1 MRKMKREQ
9 ESLDSVNKILEKF
22 AARVLGGYK
31 QILLELLDKRLEKA
45 KQPQPDLPNKV
56 ADAYRMG
63 LNDGC
68 KIGLNEAKKLIQG
81 TKI

>member
-1 MRKMKREQ
+1 MKEKQ
-9 ESLDSVNKILEKF
+9 KSVDKVTKVLEKF
-22 AARVLGGYK
+22 VNRVVDDYR
-31 QILLELLDKRLEKA
+31 QILLEDLDKRLEKEN
-45 KQPQPDLPNKV
+45 QPQPNLPNKV

-68 KIGLNEAKKLIQG
+68 MIGLNEAKKLIQG

>member
-1 MRKMKREQ
+1 MKKEQ
-9 ESLDSVNKILEKF
+9 ESLDNVTKILKKLTT
-22 AARVLGGYK
+22 RVLSGYK
-31 QILLELLDKRLEKA
+31 KILLELLAERLEKEN
-45 KQPQPDLPNKV
+45 QPQPNLPNKV

>member
-1 MRKMKREQ
+1 MKKERE
-9 ESLDSVNKILEKF
+9 LDVKKILERF
-22 AARVLGGYK
+22 TTRVVGSYK
-31 QILLELLDKRLEKA
+31 KMLLEILDKRLEKEN
-45 KQPQPDLPNKV
+45 KPQPKLPNKV

-68 KIGLNEAKKLIQG
+68 MVGLNEAKKLIQG